1 MLPRIYNFEQ
11 LDVFH
16 RPAKILNEDEREYV
30 INSYP
35 LSTIRTIS
43 NDDIICIELGAREG
57 DIICIRNNN
66 TDTYRLVVGRK
77 PLI

>member
-11 LDVFH
+11 LDVFNK
-16 RPAKILNEDEREYV
+16 PAKILNDEEREYV
-30 INSYP
+30 ITSYP
-35 LSTIRTIS
+35 LSTMHTIS
-43 NDDIICIELGAREG
+43 NDDIICIQLGAREG